1 MRDGLYQVTR
11 GGVCAGFV
19 VEGGRVTQQAPILRA
34 RGMGGQVRRV
44 DDFQRVLVTGS
55 RDFTDRNAVHQ
66 DLTRVLEKFGRRP
79 DQVVVVNGMA
89 RGLDTV
95 ARSAALELGMRVE
108 DHPAHWDR
116 HGKAAGHKRNAEM
129 VAAGARGAIAYPLGE
144 SRGTRGAM
152 KLCEAAGI
160 PVWNRTDPPVSGLG
174 KR

>member
-1 MRDGLYQVTR
+1 M
-11 GGVCAGFV
+11 A
-19 VEGGRVTQQAPILRA
+19 
-34 RGMGGQVRRV
+34 GQVRRV

-55 RDFTDRNAVHQ
+55 RDFKDQEAVRQ
-66 DLTRVLEKFGRRP
+66 DLARVLTKFGCRP

-95 ARSAALELGMRVE
+95 ARSAAIELGMRVE

-116 HGKAAGHKRNAEM
+116 HGKSAGHKRNAEM

-144 SRGTRGAM
+144 SRGTRGAI
-152 KLCEAAGI
+152 KLAEAAGI
-160 PVWNRTDPPVSGLG
+160 PVWNRTDPPASGLG